1 MQRISL
7 LLGTAMLIAACG
19 APAATPTATLPP
31 PGPTE
36 PAAGSPVETA
46 PDPEIQPTSVE
57 EQKGEDEQPAVQV
70 RDELAATDPTTVSLG
85 NGTPTLVEFFAF
97 W

>member
-1 MQRISL
+1 MRRIFL

-19 APAATPTATLPP
+19 EPAAMPTATVPP
-31 PGPTE
+31 PDPTA

-46 PDPEIQPTSVE
+46 PEPEPQPTKVDVL
-57 EQKGEDEQPAVQV
+57 KAEDELSAVQE
-70 RDELAATDPTTVSLG
+70 RDELTATDPTTVSLG
-85 NGTPTLVEFFAF
+85 NGSPTLVEFFAF